1 MFLDKYLTEYD
12 DSISGDFYIDP
23 LGTRIIWAAFGQK
36 IFKNR
41 VNSIAND
48 VRNYTINLFNH
59 YLIKKILEDEAFVP
73 SKALLSVYG
82 SKEAIQFKYACMVYL
97 ENLFV
102 YSVHKHDG
110 KNGVDSTGVLGI
122 TKARRLWSETD
133 ENPTLV
139 FSHEKQ
145 SHILVRQLSLGV
157 SGRYKTPM
165 MEMGYFDAMY
175 RYQLPKAAGLWS
187 EAAKLISSNGELKRL
202 ESLIYNHLKI
212 LLSQNKARPSIK
224 FDEIEPKLVKAFVK
238 AFSTPRHVGSYTR
251 KFWLSNTGLADGAAG
266 AMLQVLDENASSK
279 VAKDLDTQ
287 EVFGRAGEKS
297 LDPHEKLKIEH
308 VQQLE
313 PFLADVSLL
322 FKLITAKKF
331 ISIDEVIVQWRLF
344 KRDDASLPNAAKRI
358 IASPFLKKVL
368 SGTGL
373 MRMQSLLKLESAST
387 LQQQIELLIKYHAG
401 VMEGRGQPAWL
412 KIDTS
417 GLLKTEVRTSII
429 PDPEEWP
436 VGCWD
441 NNYYIPQFKQ
451 LVLGYQGELA

>member
-12 DSISGDFYIDP
+12 DTISGDFYIDP
-23 LGTRIIWAAFGQK
+23 LGTRIIWAAFGQQ

-48 VRNYTINLFNH
+48 VRNYTLNLFNH
-59 YLIKKILEDEAFVP
+59 HLIKKILEDDAILL
-73 SKALLSVYG
+73 SRALLTVYG
-82 SKEAIQFKYACMVYL
+82 SKDTLQFKYACIVYL

-110 KNGVDSTGVLGI
+110 KNGVDSTGVIGI

-165 MEMGYFDAMY
+165 MEMGFFDGAY
-175 RYQLPKAAGLWS
+175 RYQLPKASGLWLDTVT
-187 EAAKLISSNGELKRL
+187 LISKGELKKL
-202 ESLIYNHLKI
+202 ESLVYSHLVM
-212 LLSQNKARPSIK
+212 LLSQNKTKPSIEFK
-224 FDEIEPKLVKAFVK
+224 DIKSELIKAFVT
-238 AFSTPRHVGSYTR
+238 AFSTPPHVGSYSR
-251 KFWLSNTGLADGAAG
+251 EFWLSNTGLADGAAG
-266 AMLQVLDENASSK
+266 AMLQVLDENAKNK
-279 VAKDLDTQ
+279 VPKDLGAQ
-287 EVFGRAGEKS
+287 EVFERATQKS
-297 LDPHEKLKIEH
+297 LDQNEKLKIEN

-313 PFLADVSLL
+313 PFLADVNLL
-322 FKLITAKKF
+322 FKLITAKKYVGF
-331 ISIDEVIVQWRLF
+331 DDVSEQWHLF
-344 KRDDASLPNAAKRI
+344 KRDEASLSVGAKRI
-358 IASPFLKKVL
+358 AGRPFLKQVL

-373 MRMQSLLKLESAST
+373 GRMQSLLKLENTAT
-387 LQQQIELLIKYHAG
+387 LKQQITLLIDYHTD
-401 VMEGRGQPAWL
+401 VMKGRGQPAWL

-417 GLLKTEVRTSII
+417 GVLKTEARTSTM

-451 LVLGYQGELA
+451 LVLGYQGVLA